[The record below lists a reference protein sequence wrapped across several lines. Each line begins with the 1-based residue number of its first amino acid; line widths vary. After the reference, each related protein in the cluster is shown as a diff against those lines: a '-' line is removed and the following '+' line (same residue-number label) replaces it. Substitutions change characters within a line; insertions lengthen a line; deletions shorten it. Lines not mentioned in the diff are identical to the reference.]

1 MTNTRLAGRWRT
13 CSWVGR
19 TPAQPLPPP
28 PAGAGARPSGGWRS
42 ASPCCTP
49 QPGTGQ
55 WAGRGRVHL
64 IIENT
69 KFWKDCYYG
78 FIFFKESCFFGH
90 SDHRQTSL
98 TCLLLPRPLTA
109 TAVSRPRRCSTPS
122 PGLCSDV
129 SEVSTHEHRVRQR
142 MLIRRLC
149 YFPRY
154 HFYSTTNA
162 LADIRIDSLVT

>member
-1 MTNTRLAGRWRT
+1 MFL
-13 CSWVGR
+13 
-19 TPAQPLPPP
+19 
-28 PAGAGARPSGGWRS
+28 SGEDTSS
-42 ASPCCTP
+42 ASAASTSGNRSKTKRRLEISFTL
-49 QPGTGQ
+49 QTSARHGSS
-55 WAGRGRVHL
+55 GRGGGVSSRCMQHLTIEWRV
-64 IIENT
+64 IPGKIQ
-69 KFWKDCYYG
+69 YYG
-78 FIFFKESCFFGH
+78 LPFDFEESCFSSH

-142 MLIRRLC
+142 MLINRLC

>member
-1 MTNTRLAGRWRT
+1 M
-13 CSWVGR
+13 GR
-19 TPAQPLPPP
+19 TPAQRLRPP
-28 PAGAGARPSGGWRS
+28 PAGGAGPRPSGGWRS

-55 WAGRGRVHL
+55 WAGRRRVL
-64 IIENT
+64 QMYAT
-69 KFWKDCYYG
+69 FDCGEWRVILRKIQYYG
-78 FIFFKESCFFGH
+78 LPFDFEESCFSSH

-109 TAVSRPRRCSTPS
+109 TPVSRPRRCSTPS

-142 MLIRRLC
+142 MLINRLC